1 MNLLH
6 DIITKFRNISIN
18 EKLQLNQWCNTD
30 AVLKW
35 FNNIT
40 DKNNCWFIQLDIKEL
55 YPSITENILQQTL
68 KFAK

>member
-40 DKNNCWFIQLDIKEL
+40 DKSNCWFIQLDIKEL

>member
-6 DIITKFRNISIN
+6 DIIKKFRNISIN

-40 DKNNCWFIQLDIKEL
+40 EKSNCCFIQLDIKEL